1 MSWPKVKLGE
11 VLENADLFT
20 DGDWVESKDQDPN
33 GEVRLIQL
41 ADIGDGVY
49 INKSSRFLNNE
60 TFQKLKCT
68 EIIKGDILLARM
80 PDPLGRCCIFEGD
93 EKKCITVVDVCVI
106 RVNSKTICKR
116 WLMHAINSEAT
127 RKQILSYAR
136 GATRVRI
143 SRKDLSR
150 LLFSVPPLEE
160 QKRIAG
166 ILDKAN
172 EIKAKRELALAKL
185 DELAQSTFIEMFG
198 DPLLNLN
205 RHNIF
210 NLGEIT
216 QKITDG
222 EHLNPNFIEKGMP
235 IVMAGNVLEEKIELE
250 TTRHVSIDDG
260 SKFRKKCNPN
270 YGDLLMVSR
279 GATIGRVT
287 VVDVETDFCLMG
299 SVILIKL
306 DASKVH
312 SLYLSALLKFQN
324 MRSNLYK
331 TSGSSAQQAIY
342 LKDLKNLKCMLPD
355 IANQI
360 IFAEKIKTIKKS
372 KAELEKSLINLV
384 VLNKS
389 LQHQAFTTG
398 FNS

>member
-1 MSWPKVKLGE
+1 LVKLNE
-11 VLENADLFT
+11 LEQSVF
-20 DGDWVESKDQDPN
+20 
-33 GEVRLIQL
+33 
-41 ADIGDGVY
+41 
-49 INKSSRFLNNE
+49 
-60 TFQKLKCT
+60 
-68 EIIKGDILLARM
+68 
-80 PDPLGRCCIFEGD
+80 
-93 EKKCITVVDVCVI
+93 VD
-106 RVNSKTICKR
+106 
-116 WLMHAINSEAT
+116 
-127 RKQILSYAR
+127 
-136 GATRVRI
+136 
-143 SRKDLSR
+143 
-150 LLFSVPPLEE
+150 
-160 QKRIAG
+160 
-166 ILDKAN
+166 
-172 EIKAKRELALAKL
+172 
-185 DELAQSTFIEMFG
+185 MFG

-205 RHNIF
+205 KHNTF

-250 TTRHVSIDDG
+250 TTRNVSIEDG
-260 SKFRKKCNPN
+260 SKFRKKCNPS

-279 GATIGRVT
+279 GATIGRMT

-306 DASKVH
+306 DTSKVH

-372 KAELEKSLINLV
+372 KAELEKSLINLI

-389 LQHQAFTTG
+389 LQNQAFTTG
-398 FNS
+398 FNA